1 MGTENLEVKTLNPN
15 HKSRLLKII
24 VSIETM
30 LVIAAIH
37 QSLSGKLLITGAVIF
52 AFTLILPAYF
62 LIKKDKLNINYN
74 VFLVF
79 LTILVLSFIWLFNG
93 LRDEVLFTIPAI
105 IMLSLLMCSQRFTLY
120 LYLFICLNILA
131 IGYLNQFNYMI
142 HKSDEASI
150 EVALL
155 LIIIFTFIS
164 YVAWLISI
172 EMKQTNK
179 ALIESKNEL
188 EDRVKQRTL
197 ELEQSLKNL
206 TSTQEQLVN
215 TEKMASLGRLV
226 AGVAHEINTPVGI
239 AITASSHLEDR
250 TDRFSERYEN
260 QGISQKFMAN
270 YLETAKS
277 SSELIQ
283 SNLKRA
289 ADLIQGF
296 KEVAVDQSSDEIRK
310 FELTEYIKEVF
321 SSLHPQIKRSRC
333 RVEYDF
339 DDKIF
344 ITTTPGSIA
353 QIITNL
359 TMNSV
364 IHGFDNKKDGV
375 ITVRVKQVDDKI
387 TIAFKDSGWGIKP
400 ENLTK
405 IFEPFFTTKRGE
417 GGSGL
422 GMHIV
427 YNLVTQSLNGCIE
440 CSSTLGK
447 GTTFII
453 TFPNISDS

>member
-1 MGTENLEVKTLNPN
+1 MGTENLEVKNLNPN

-321 SSLHPQIKRSRC
+321 SKCKYEFGDFEYEYFCGKNKMYRKNGSLFIDSKYNKFGALLNYKLINEKNQIYKSNK
-333 RVEYDF
+333 V
-339 DDKIF
+339 
-344 ITTTPGSIA
+344 
-353 QIITNL
+353 IIL
-359 TMNSV
+359 
-364 IHGFDNKKDGV
+364 D
-375 ITVRVKQVDDKI
+375 
-387 TIAFKDSGWGIKP
+387 
-400 ENLTK
+400 
-405 IFEPFFTTKRGE
+405 
-417 GGSGL
+417 
-422 GMHIV
+422 
-427 YNLVTQSLNGCIE
+427 
-440 CSSTLGK
+440 
-447 GTTFII
+447 
-453 TFPNISDS
+453 NISKNTEEFLNKYKNSKIKILEKNFATCKNDSLILIEEGYRLNRRKIGVWKTYNCCDSSFEEKNHSK